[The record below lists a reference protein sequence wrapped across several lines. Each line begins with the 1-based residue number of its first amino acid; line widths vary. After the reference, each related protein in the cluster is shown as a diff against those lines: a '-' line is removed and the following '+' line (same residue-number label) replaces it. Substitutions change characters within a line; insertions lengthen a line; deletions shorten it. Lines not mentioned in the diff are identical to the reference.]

1 MRCKCCNA
9 SFKPKIIYKK
19 DDSGNPIFD
28 RFEELCK
35 NCIAV
40 AYDEFTA
47 EDILTIRQ
55 TPDNIQI
62 LMQDFYTYL
71 D

>member
-1 MRCKCCNA
+1 MRCTCCNT
-9 SFKPKIIYKK
+9 SFKPKIIYKRSEGK
-19 DDSGNPIFD
+19 LVFD